1 MKKDGTAA
9 YGTVFHVVFVSTD
22 DINLNVNLL
31 STIRAANL
39 HLIKVA
45 HYNFSSLFSPALRTH
60 PFHCL
65 PWAQPLRDE
74 AADRF
79 R

>member
-9 YGTVFHVVFVSTD
+9 YGTVFQVIFVITD

-39 HLIKVA
+39 HLIKGA
-45 HYNFSSLFSPALRTH
+45 HYNSRFAIRNIFSSSSLTA
-60 PFHCL
+60 
-65 PWAQPLRDE
+65 E
-74 AADRF
+74 AVPIRCSLASER